1 MKNVLSNAIKLI
13 FPPKCIF
20 CNDVLSINSDIDICR
35 SCFNKISFIDGIIN
49 GNNTRQS
56 NSGCCDYIICV
67 CRYSGIIKDSLIRYK
82 FFGKLSYYR
91 TFARLLADKVNKMTN
106 FNNFDIIISVPLHVN
121 KEKIR
126 GYNQSLLISKEL
138 SKRLGVPEYSRLLS
152 RVRDTGSQSL
162 LPKGKRYYNVKDAF
176 KVCKTELIKGKTVLL
191 VDDIMTTGNTIDE
204 CSRVLKAAGAKAV
217 VGAVI
222 ATGRVLPLKNSR
234 EV

>member
-1 MKNVLSNAIKLI
+1 M
-13 FPPKCIF
+13 
-20 CNDVLSINSDIDICR
+20 
-35 SCFNKISFIDGIIN
+35 
-49 GNNTRQS
+49 
-56 NSGCCDYIICV
+56 
-67 CRYSGIIKDSLIRYK
+67 RYK

-91 TFARLLADKVNKMTN
+91 TFAGLLTDKVNKMTN

-162 LPKGKRYYNVKDAF
+162 LPKDKRYYNVKDAF
-176 KVCKTELIKGKTVLL
+176 KVCKTELIKDKTVLL

>member
-1 MKNVLSNAIKLI
+1 LKSMLDTAIKLI

-20 CNDVLSINSDIDICR
+20 CGNILSANSDIDICR
-35 SCFNKISFIDGIIN
+35 GCFNKISFIDGIIN
-49 GNNTRQS
+49 GHNTRRS

-67 CRYSGIIKDSLIRYK
+67 CHYSGIIKDSLMRYK
-82 FFGKLSYYR
+82 FFSKPSYYR
-91 TFARLLADKVNKMTN
+91 AFARLLTDKVKKMTDLSK
-106 FNNFDIIISVPLHVN
+106 FDIIISVPLHRS

-138 SKRLGVPEYSRLLS
+138 SKGLGVPEYSRLLS
-152 RVRDTGSQSL
+152 RIRDTGSQSL
-162 LPKGKRYYNVKDAF
+162 LSKAERYYNVKDAF
-176 KVCKTELIKGKTVLL
+176 EICNVEMIKDKVVLL

-204 CSRVLKAAGAKAV
+204 CSRILKAAGAKAV